1 MKTLQQLL
9 ERGTE
14 QLVNEGIEDA
24 KLDAWYLMEFVF
36 SIDRVKYLMEKAR
49 IVEKDTE
56 QEYMQLIAE
65 RASHVPLQHII
76 GTQEFMGFSFCVN
89 KHVLIPRQD
98 TELLVEEVLKQ
109 ANDAEILDM
118 CTGSGCIAI
127 SLKKLGKARTV
138 TAVDISPE
146 ALKVARG
153 NGVRL
158 CAEIHWIESDLFTNV
173 TGKYDIIVS
182 NPPYIETR
190 EIEAL
195 MPEVKEHEPILAL
208 DGAEDGLWFYRKI
221 TRESKGYLKANGML
235 CYEIGYN
242 QGNAVKKIMEEN
254 GFCEVEVFKDLAELD
269 RVVCGYLQEAGSC

>member
-1 MKTLQQLL
+1 MRTLQELL

-14 QLVNEGIEDA
+14 QLVYAGIEDA
-24 KLDAWYLMEFVF
+24 QLDAWYLMEFVF

-49 IVEKDTE
+49 IVEKNAE
-56 QEYMQLIAE
+56 QEYMQLIAK

-76 GTQEFMGFSFCVN
+76 GTQEFMGLSFCVN
-89 KHVLIPRQD
+89 EHVLIPRQD
-98 TELLVEEVLKQ
+98 TELLVEEVLKK
-109 ANDAEILDM
+109 ADNAEILDM

-127 SLKKLGKARTV
+127 SLKKLGRAAKV

-146 ALKVARG
+146 ALKVARE

-158 CAEIHWIESDLFTNV
+158 CAEIQWMESDLFTNV
-173 TGKYDIIVS
+173 MGKYDIIVS

-208 DGAEDGLWFYRKI
+208 DGDEDGLWFYKKI
-221 TRESKGYLKANGML
+221 TRESKGYLKENGML
-235 CYEIGYN
+235 YYEIGYN
-242 QGNAVKKIMEEN
+242 QGNAVKKIMEDN
-254 GFCEVEVFKDLAELD
+254 GFGKVVVLKDLAGLD
-269 RVVCGYLQEAGSC
+269 RVVCGCL